1 MRIAIVG
8 KGTSAIISALVCIKH
23 GYEVDIFFDP
33 NKPPINVGESTTP
46 NIGGLLNEVLDIC
59 IGELIDA
66 GIVSFKNG
74 IKFINWE
81 SLRVL
86 NITFQIT

>member
-66 GIVSFKNG
+66 GIHCVGTSKFYEIFQELKN
-74 IKFINWE
+74 
-81 SLRVL
+81 
-86 NITFQIT
+86 